1 MAHSRVAHTMP
12 IGHLMTGR
20 RVGSMHPALAHLV
33 APFERITVGDARALL
48 AERYHLDAER
58 ITRIETERDDTFRV
72 TAGAD
77 DLVLKVAHPQD
88 GEELIDLQVRALVHA
103 READPSL
110 PLQSIIRTAD
120 GELATAWDGR
130 VARVFRW
137 MDGAPARGLAP
148 TPAQLRA
155 AGTMLGRLNRAL
167 ADFEHPAA
175 DRVLAWD
182 LAQVSLLRE
191 LDPAPPVLEII
202 ERAERLVL
210 PAVENL
216 PRQVIHNDFHPGN
229 LLVEPASPAYISGIL
244 DFGDTVR
251 SARVNDLGVALA
263 YLSMGSSPWEAA
275 APFLDGFESV
285 VPLLDAER
293 ALLPHLVAVR
303 LAQRVLLNALLERDA
318 SENSTLG
325 GL

>member
-1 MAHSRVAHTMP
+1 
-12 IGHLMTGR
+12 
-20 RVGSMHPALAHLV
+20 
-33 APFERITVGDARALL
+33 
-48 AERYHLDAER
+48 
-58 ITRIETERDDTFRV
+58 
-72 TAGAD
+72 
-77 DLVLKVAHPQD
+77 
-88 GEELIDLQVRALVHA
+88 
-103 READPSL
+103 
-110 PLQSIIRTAD
+110 
-120 GELATAWDGR
+120 
-130 VARVFRW
+130 
-137 MDGAPARGLAP
+137 
-148 TPAQLRA
+148 
-155 AGTMLGRLNRAL
+155 MLGRLSRAL

-182 LAQVSLLRE
+182 LSQVTLLRE

-210 PAVENL
+210 PVLDDL

-229 LLVEPASPAYISGIL
+229 LLVDPAGPAYISGIL

-303 LAQRVLLNALLERDA
+303 LAQRVLLNAMLERDA